1 MAKLYFRYGAMNSGK
16 STILLQTAHNYEE
29 RGMHVILLK
38 PGKDIKAEDQVQ
50 SRLGVERKV
59 DYLVDDD
66 TSILDIVSGLE
77 NIACVLVD
85 EAQFLNTRQVDEL
98 LRVTTDY
105 DIPVICYGL
114 RTDFMTHGFPGSIR
128 LLEVAHSLEEMKTIC
143 RCGSKATFNARFV
156 NGELVTEGDQV
167 AIDGFDN
174 VTYES
179 MCPKCYFKLKE
190 GNKVLKLD
198 NKNKGGKHGV

>member
-16 STILLQTAHNYEE
+16 STLLLQTAHNYEE
-29 RGMHVILLK
+29 RGMKVILIK
-38 PGKDIKAEDQVQ
+38 PSKDIKADVSIE
-50 SRLGVERKV
+50 SRLGVNRKV

-66 TSILDIVSGLE
+66 TSILDIVS
-77 NIACVLVD
+77 NINNVSCILVD
-85 EAQFLNTRQVDEL
+85 EAQFLNPNQVDEL

-114 RTDFMTHGFPGSIR
+114 RTDFKTNGFPGSIR
-128 LLEVAHSLEEMKTIC
+128 LLEIAHSIEEMKTIC

-156 NGELVTEGDQV
+156 NGKLVTEGEQV
-167 AIDGFDN
+167 AIDGFDS

-179 MCPKCYFKLKE
+179 MCPKCYFKLS
-190 GNKVLKLD
+190 GKVKKLT
-198 NKNKGGKHGV
+198 K